1 MDKFVGTKTT
11 VHFSDGVLFPTYT
24 EYHCPGADVILSLF
38 SDRFMVAGSY
48 VILRVEADLQ
58 YRLTM
63 RFLKDP
69 KLIWIEKCEME
80 RLKKLIGLSGVKHP
94 TSGMLAIDYFVN
106 KPGVKLPVHIHGFDF
121 FQDPTIH
128 YYNDVEPLCERIN
141 NRIGVNMHSPH
152 LEKIYVEKFV
162 QELYAPRSSS
172 ACPRWLVTPVD
183 AGHAASHGFLQ
194 SCHSLSFSRRLG
206 RVEEAKVP
214 NQLGWWLTPSGRGP
228 PPPRQRTCAQA
239 DNTEL

>member
-1 MDKFVGTKTT
+1 MVRFNNFHTKVAGMDKFVGTKTT

-194 SCHSLSFSRRLG
+194 SCHSLSF
-206 RVEEAKVP
+206 
-214 NQLGWWLTPSGRGP
+214 
-228 PPPRQRTCAQA
+228 
-239 DNTEL
+239 